1 MIVIRHWYY
10 EEWINS
16 SEGERQSTQWKI
28 TEACQRLYQ
37 FPYKW
42 LKSCISLIQ
51 IERRQ
56 FNDKWD
62 SDFGPTHLS
71 TLPLRQACGMGEM
84 VQTLN
89 INYSFRLHGVKS
101 CACQWWDQMKI
112 IFFDIFHNFHLWLL
126 MIVNICD
133 IWFHIL
139 HNISCD

>member
-1 MIVIRHWYY
+1 MRNGLTPVKEKDTVHSMENHRGM
-10 EEWINS
+10 
-16 SEGERQSTQWKI
+16 SEAISISIQMTQV
-28 TEACQRLYQ
+28 LY
-37 FPYKW
+37 K
-42 LKSCISLIQ
+42 LIQ

-112 IFFDIFHNFHLWLL
+112 NFFDIFHNFHLWLL